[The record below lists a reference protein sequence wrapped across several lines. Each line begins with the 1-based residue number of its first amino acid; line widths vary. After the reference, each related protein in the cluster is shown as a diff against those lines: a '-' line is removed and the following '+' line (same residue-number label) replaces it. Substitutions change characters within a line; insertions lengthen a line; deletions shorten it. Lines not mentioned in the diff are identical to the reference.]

1 MGVPGETSK
10 LESMSAERRTR
21 LTPDER
27 RAQLIALG
35 VAALADRPLDQLN
48 VEDLST
54 QAGVSRGLLFYYF
67 DSKQGFHREV
77 VRAARDGMLHATE
90 PRLEL
95 PPIERLR
102 TTLEKIVAFVREH
115 RSTFVSLVHG
125 VASGSEEVRAVV
137 EEAEQIQTQRVVAVF
152 DELGVQQ
159 SPLLNVALRAWVA
172 FAERALVDGELVP
185 GPEGDEAA
193 AAFVAFLER
202 SALAVVESVAG
213 PLPH

>member
-1 MGVPGETSK
+1 MPAPK
-10 LESMSAERRTR
+10 LDCMPAERRTR

-48 VEDLST
+48 VEDLSA

-77 VRAARDGMLHATE
+77 VRAARDGMLRATE
-90 PRLEL
+90 PQLEL
-95 PPIERLR
+95 PPLERLH

-115 RSTFVSLVHG
+115 RSTFVSLVRG
-125 VASGSEEVRAVV
+125 VASGDKEVRAVV
-137 EEAEQIQTQRVVAVF
+137 EEAEQIQTQRVIAVF
-152 DELGVQQ
+152 DELGVPQ
-159 SPLLNVALRAWVA
+159 SPLLKVALRAWVA
-172 FAERALVDGELVP
+172 FAEQALVDGELASGP
-185 GPEGDEAA
+185 GGDEGAV
-193 AAFVAFLER
+193 AFVAFLER

-213 PLPH
+213 PVPR